1 MDTRKNTRAV
11 RTTFGG
17 TTFASAFEAQVAE
30 YLSSIGAE
38 WTYEPIRL
46 PWIPKLRLY
55 VPDFYV
61 KLPSGESFYLE
72 AKGYFDPQ
80 ARVKM
85 SQIKKQYPGLDIRMF
100 FMNDGVKIP
109 PAKTTTYAD
118 WAEKTGYRYYT
129 FAKDIELEHNKT
141 DDLRCD
147 DSARTSNGASAKA
160 TPRKTS
166 KRRAQS
172 DNSSRGSRG
181 TKDRSVQKEPS
192 KKTSSRRSTRC
203 SVHSAKDGGR

>member
-1 MDTRKNTRAV
+1 MDKNKTTRAT
-11 RTTFGG
+11 RTSFGNI
-17 TTFASAFEAQVAE
+17 TFASAFEAQVAE

-61 KLPSGESFYLE
+61 KLPNGESFYLE

-85 SQIKKQYPGLDIRMF
+85 GQIKKQYPDLDIRMF
-100 FMNDGVKIP
+100 FMNDSVKIP

-118 WAEKTGYRYYT
+118 WAKKTGYEYYT
-129 FAKDIELEHNKT
+129 FSKDKV
-141 DDLRCD
+141 
-147 DSARTSNGASAKA
+147 
-160 TPRKTS
+160 RKTS
-166 KRRAQS
+166 KRGAQS
-172 DNSSRGSRG
+172 DSSSGRSRRTKTGSI
-181 TKDRSVQKEPS
+181 QKES
-192 KKTSSRRSTRC
+192 STTSNSRRSTRR
-203 SVHSAKDGGR
+203 SVHSDKDGGR

>member
-1 MDTRKNTRAV
+1 MDKIKTTRSKKAV
-11 RTTFGG
+11 YNG

-38 WTYEPIRL
+38 WQYEPIRL

-85 SQIKKQYPGLDIRMF
+85 SQIKKQYPDLDIRMF
-100 FMNDGVKIP
+100 FMNDSIKIP
-109 PAKTTTYAD
+109 PAKVSTYAD
-118 WAEKTGYRYYT
+118 WAKKTGYPYYT
-129 FAKDIELEHNKT
+129 FSKNIIDETEQHNNKK
-141 DDLRCD
+141 R
-147 DSARTSNGASAKA
+147 RVRRH
-160 TPRKTS
+160 RKTKSCDAQSS
-166 KRRAQS
+166 KRAS
-172 DNSSRGSRG
+172 NKASND
-181 TKDRSVQKEPS
+181 
-192 KKTSSRRSTRC
+192 
-203 SVHSAKDGGR
+203 

>member
-1 MDTRKNTRAV
+1 MDKNKTTRAT
-11 RTTFGG
+11 RTSFGNI
-17 TTFASAFEAQVAE
+17 TFASAFEAQVAE

-61 KLPSGESFYLE
+61 KLPNGESFYLE

-85 SQIKKQYPGLDIRMF
+85 GQIKKQYPDLDIRMF
-100 FMNDGVKIP
+100 FMNDSVKIP

-118 WAEKTGYRYYT
+118 WAKKTGYEYYT
-129 FAKDIELEHNKT
+129 FSKDIVVEHNNKKRT
-141 DDLRCD
+141 VQRNS
-147 DSARTSNGASAKA
+147 SASSSNGQCDKKV
-160 TPRKTS
+160 RKTS
-166 KRRAQS
+166 KRGAQS
-172 DNSSRGSRG
+172 DSSSGRSRRTKTGSIQKESSAKSNSSR
-181 TKDRSVQKEPS
+181 
-192 KKTSSRRSTRC
+192 SSRRS
-203 SVHSAKDGGR
+203 VHSGKDGGR